1 MIEEFRTLMSLVA
14 NFVDFVVQCEL
25 HGVPNSSTTDDA
37 IHPCSSLAQRRLVS
51 ASYRHCA
58 SLPFQT
64 KSCHIQLGLGARS
77 QDSGFL
83 ELGSAGFSSMER
95 LVQ

>member
-1 MIEEFRTLMSLVA
+1 MPS
-14 NFVDFVVQCEL
+14 NFPVVQRIN
-25 HGVPNSSTTDDA
+25 PNLLT
-37 IHPCSSLAQRRLVS
+37 H
-51 ASYRHCA
+51 
-58 SLPFQT
+58 LPPLSFQT
-64 KSCHIQLGLGARS
+64 KTCHIQLGLGARS